1 MLQKSMSPR
10 AGAARTRLAAV
21 LLLLAAVVGFG
32 AVGAV
37 GAADDGAGADL
48 VLPTDDAT
56 VALGKAK
63 FGEKCGGFCHGAG
76 GKGGRAPCLICG
88 RFKHGDRN
96 AQLVGNITNG
106 IAGTAMGA
114 FGEAYTKDEIVA
126 IVAFLR
132 SEQRR
137 KDEAARR
144 DEQKL
149 MENHE

>member
-1 MLQKSMSPR
+1 MQRSTGESR
-10 AGAARTRLAAV
+10 AWRALAGV
-21 LLLLAAVVGFG
+21 LVVVGL
-32 AVGAV
+32 AVGSAMTSH
-37 GAADDGAGADL
+37 AADDGAPDL
-48 VLPTDDAT
+48 VLPTDEAA
-56 VALGKAK
+56 VALGKTK

-96 AQLVGNITNG
+96 SQIVGNITNG

-132 SEQRR
+132 SEQA
-137 KDEAARR
+137 KKAAA
-144 DEQKL
+144 E
-149 MENHE
+149 

>member
-1 MLQKSMSPR
+1 MQGWTVWRR
-10 AGAARTRLAAV
+10 ARRMVGG
-21 LLLLAAVVGFG
+21 LLLAVGLALG
-32 AVGAV
+32 ASMPV
-37 GAADDGAGADL
+37 AAAGDGAPDL
-48 VLPTDDAT
+48 VLPSDEAT

-114 FGEAYTKDEIVA
+114 FGAAYTAEEIVA

-132 SEQRR
+132 SEQKR
-137 KDEAARR
+137 KEAA
-144 DEQKL
+144 E
-149 MENHE
+149 